1 MKSKAPTFKVT
12 ITKHNSTIKKSSKKK
27 TTLSPKK
34 IIQSSGY
41 RKHEGVN
48 LYMSKSYP
56 TSIPDP
62 PQSLISYLKKK
73 LTNVDANEIVRT
85 LLSSNELDSRPKKNK
100 PKRQINDFIA
110 FRSYYSRI
118 LNGLVSQTE
127 LSSIISK
134 HWTVDKQTRKM
145 WEIIA
150 QEYNCEKTNNNF
162 FEWLRNNYVINKDWL
177 FEIIKFDDYMV
188 VRSQKPYIENIYK
201 TGHKQIL
208 DFSSEVKDL
217 EENGNNQIDFFVDPI
232 FLDYEL
238 STENYDKFNLAFPDT
253 QKLVNTI

>member
-1 MKSKAPTFKVT
+1 M
-12 ITKHNSTIKKSSKKK
+12 
-27 TTLSPKK
+27 
-34 IIQSSGY
+34 
-41 RKHEGVN
+41 
-48 LYMSKSYP
+48 
-56 TSIPDP
+56 
-62 PQSLISYLKKK
+62 
-73 LTNVDANEIVRT
+73 
-85 LLSSNELDSRPKKNK
+85 
-100 PKRQINDFIA
+100 
-110 FRSYYSRI
+110 
-118 LNGLVSQTE
+118 NGLVSQTE

-188 VRSQKPYIENIYK
+188 VKSQKPYIENIYK
-201 TGHKQIL
+201 TGHKQVL
-208 DFSSEVKDL
+208 DFSSEVKES